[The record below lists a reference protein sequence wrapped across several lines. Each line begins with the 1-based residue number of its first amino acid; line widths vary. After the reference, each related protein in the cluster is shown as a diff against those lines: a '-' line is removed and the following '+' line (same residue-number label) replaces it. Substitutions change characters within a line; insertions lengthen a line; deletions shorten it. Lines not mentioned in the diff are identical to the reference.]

1 MTLPDSLDA
10 DDLASDLP
18 PGVSH
23 LFGETMPGSHES
35 SIAPRVLSHDEDT
48 HLRLTPF
55 AGLAGEFNVADFGRG
70 SLSLEETAVPGEVH
84 IEADMLTAGG
94 PTIHIDARV
103 RESWLSRTAS
113 AEGSSSSK
121 ARVVQGLFRLAEIP
135 QQSTVKVIVHAD

>member
-23 LFGETMPGSHES
+23 LFGETAPGTHES
-35 SIAPRVLSHDEDT
+35 SIAPRVLSHDEDS

-55 AGLAGEFNVADFGRG
+55 AGLAGEFNVADFGTGR
-70 SLSLEETAVPGEVH
+70 LSLEETSIPGEVH

-94 PTIHIDARV
+94 PTIHIDAHV
-103 RESWLSRTAS
+103 RKSWLSRTAAS
-113 AEGSSSSK
+113 GDSTQEK

-135 QQSTVKVIVHAD
+135 QQSTVKVVVHAD